1 MTRDLNKLQA
11 IADQQTISELLK
23 KWTESSKSPEIK
35 KASDAFLRLFFY
47 INQLETERYSFDNII
62 DEKVSERTKALH
74 RATEAEKL
82 ALDLANE
89 LESAKK
95 SLKAFTG

>member
-1 MTRDLNKLQA
+1 MNRDLNKLQA
-11 IADQQTISELLK
+11 LADQQTITELLK
-23 KWTESSKSPEIK
+23 RWTDKSKNEEVK
-35 KASDAFLRLFFY
+35 TASDAFLRLFFY
-47 INQLETERYSFDNII
+47 INYLETERYSFDNII

-74 RATEAEKL
+74 RASEAEKL

-89 LESAKK
+89 LEAAKK